1 MTLLKEICSM
11 LQQYKK
17 QTNIGVGVGFL
28 ISVLSKVLAQQF
40 APPVPLVWMLSL
52 VGVALIIWGCVGY
65 AKGKG
70 HSGYWGAL
78 GLLWILGF
86 IILALFPDKHKEG

>member
-1 MTLLKEICSM
+1 M

-17 QTNIGVGVGFL
+17 QTNIGVGLGIL
-28 ISVLSKVLAQQF
+28 ASILSKVVVMQAPSQFLLAL
-40 APPVPLVWMLSL
+40 ALAIGSVGLS
-52 VGVALIIWGCVGY
+52 VWGCVGY

-86 IILALFPDKHKEG
+86 VILALFPDRHKTTLLPH